1 MTFLYRPYFVAV
13 AMATSVLCLTGF
25 ADALADST
33 TLEAQGVA
41 LCAIANSLSKLK
53 EDVTEPWCENGYL
66 SPTKSDGTD
75 GWCKWTGVTC
85 DTSLLVTKLG
95 LQGNSMTGTIPASI
109 SVLTSLTSLDLSSNS
124 ITGTIPPLMS
134 ALTGLTYLNLGTSY
148 LSGPIPSTLSALTGL
163 TYLNLGDNY
172 LSGPIPSTL
181 SALTKLD
188 ELLVKGT
195 FLTGTIPSNLMN
207 LKLYVYT
214 DGTKT
219 RLVDPG
225 TGTTTTP
232 ASIIAQGYVLCE
244 MYSLGLGGVSDPWN
258 TCRGSDNKPSAPQYQ
273 KVSNSGR

>member
-148 LSGPIPSTLSALTGL
+148 LSGPIPSTLSALT
-163 TYLNLGDNY
+163 
-172 LSGPIPSTL
+172 
-181 SALTKLD
+181 KLD